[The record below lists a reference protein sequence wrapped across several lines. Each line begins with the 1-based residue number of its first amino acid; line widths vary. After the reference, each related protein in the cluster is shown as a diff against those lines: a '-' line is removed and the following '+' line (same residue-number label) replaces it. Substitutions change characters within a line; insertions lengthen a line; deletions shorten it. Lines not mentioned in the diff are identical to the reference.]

1 MLLLLRKQLH
11 WLSRFP
17 TLAHR
22 LQRTLNGLFSETSRF
37 QLSID
42 IQMMAFWFS
51 LLRIIPGA
59 QAIGCPGFQTANNS
73 YMDAA
78 RKR

>member
-1 MLLLLRKQLH
+1 
-11 WLSRFP
+11 
-17 TLAHR
+17 
-22 LQRTLNGLFSETSRF
+22 
-37 QLSID
+37 
-42 IQMMAFWFS
+42 MMAFWFS